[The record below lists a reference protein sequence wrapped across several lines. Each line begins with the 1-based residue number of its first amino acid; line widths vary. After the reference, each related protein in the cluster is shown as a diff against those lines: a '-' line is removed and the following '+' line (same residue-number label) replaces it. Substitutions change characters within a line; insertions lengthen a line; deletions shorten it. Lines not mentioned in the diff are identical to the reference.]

1 VDVQIE
7 RKKDAET
14 MTFVRVPRELVIV
27 GFHRKL
33 GLSNEAHM
41 DCEEPFNEI
50 FGAWAEVFIVEIFGF
65 HVGVVKFDC
74 SIFCCNDDVERVG
87 RVTCKI
93 CDCQERGRNFDGK
106 FLVLDVIGEGFFVVG
121 CGPAGW
127 SFVGRCSVYRGS
139 VLLMINAQ
147 TCRGTPALNCSFSL
161 IVVLFGLSLSLPTA
175 RHSSSSTFLQCMIFT
190 SEGMTTVVL
199 EMAVS
204 KLMAA
209 GKAGAPWPTRPP
221 TVTEG
226 MIWVPPNFLQ
236 LWTNLIRQWLLA
248 SRTMLSE
255 SLERALILSFFAS

>member
-93 CDCQERGRNFDGK
+93 CDCQERGRNFDGG
-106 FLVLDVIGEGFFVVG
+106 FLVLGFFDVG
-121 CGPAGW
+121 CGCVGW
-127 SFVGRCSVYRGS
+127 SFVGCFSVCRGS
-139 VLLMINAQ
+139 
-147 TCRGTPALNCSFSL
+147 
-161 IVVLFGLSLSLPTA
+161 LFLTIS
-175 RHSSSSTFLQCMIFT
+175 
-190 SEGMTTVVL
+190 V
-199 EMAVS
+199 
-204 KLMAA
+204 
-209 GKAGAPWPTRPP
+209 
-221 TVTEG
+221 
-226 MIWVPPNFLQ
+226 
-236 LWTNLIRQWLLA
+236 
-248 SRTMLSE
+248 
-255 SLERALILSFFAS
+255 